1 MWHRDSHKEI
11 KPMKTEGRKNSNI
24 KRQINAIELKEKSRG
39 INQIQQKVCI
49 FERRKY

>member
-1 MWHRDSHKEI
+1 
-11 KPMKTEGRKNSNI
+11 MKTEGRKNSNI